1 MSATWDDEYL
11 TVHEIAEHLKLNQQT
26 VRNWID
32 QGRLPAVR
40 IGRRVRVRRTDIDRM
55 LAEGATVAVDPEASY
70 AGSGEPHEPEASDA
84 RSGEP
89 HEQLERALER
99 ARRLL
104 GRRTAARRDEL
115 AVGLQE
121 LSDSVAAAL
130 ESLSQESGDD
140 PV

>member
-40 IGRRVRVRRTDIDRM
+40 IGRRVRVRRTDVDRM
-55 LAEGATVAVDPEASY
+55 LAEGATVAV
-70 AGSGEPHEPEASDA
+70 EPEASDA
-84 RSGEP
+84 GSGEP

-130 ESLSQESGDD
+130 ESLAQESGDAGLS
-140 PV
+140 